1 MARVFGWTKA
11 LLAAVFIAASTYA
24 ADAQYAFCAERGN
37 LVAQL
42 GEKFQEKQLGFGT
55 IGQVAVMEIF
65 VAETGTWTIVITDVT
80 GRSCIVAAGDNWENS
95 VVLSGDDV

>member
-1 MARVFGWTKA
+1 MARVVGWTKA
-11 LLAAVFIAASTYA
+11 LLAAAFIAVGTYT
-24 ADAQYAFCAERGN
+24 ADAQYVFCTGHGN

-42 GEKFQEKQLGFGT
+42 GEKFQEKQLGVGT

>member
-1 MARVFGWTKA
+1 MARVVGWA
-11 LLAAVFIAASTYA
+11 RVLLAALFIAASTYA
-24 ADAQYAFCAERGN
+24 ADAQYAFCAEHGN

-42 GEKFQEKQLGFGT
+42 GEKFQERQLGFGT
-55 IGQVAVMEIF
+55 IGQAAVMEVF

-80 GRSCIVAAGDNWENS
+80 GRSCIIAAGDNWENS